1 MGRARVR
8 TSAWILVGLTL
19 LLGMPASAPAEE
31 PESRSPVDI
40 LELYQRLQPGMAIG
54 EVVRLAQPSAG
65 LALGE
70 APTAWLLW
78 RHSERGTEVL
88 RTSFREGRLASVEYE
103 AFGEAYRRLVKDGP
117 GTIPVD
123 RDELT
128 LLWRRSTRIEQAAE
142 DCQAALDAF
151 HCLVMQLQD
160 RLSPE
165 EQRTWVRALELRRA
179 AEAELKGLA
188 RHGQDVRPYEPDQ
201 LLLMPPSLD
210 EWVPDDHLARFVREV
225 VETLDLTAIEDTY
238 TEERGYPPYH
248 PRMMVAVLL
257 YGYATGTYS
266 SRKIARRL
274 VEDVAMR
281 FLAAGDQPDFRTLS
295 EFRKR
300 HGAALAAL
308 FTQVLRLCR
317 RAGLVKLGQVAIDGT
332 RVKANA
338 SKHKAMSY
346 ERMPQQEAALQAE
359 IAELL
364 RRAEQA
370 DRDEDARYG
379 PDRRGDELPAE
390 LARRESRLQ
399 KIREAKAALE
409 AEAREQA
416 QQAGKD
422 PAAGTPPPK
431 AQRNFTDPES
441 KIQKTPDGFI
451 QGYNAQAAVDG
462 HAQVIVAQTVTP
474 MAADVGHLV
483 PLVTAI
489 TGTLRR
495 RPRRV
500 LADAGYCSEENLLT
514 LEEKRID
521 SYI

>member
-1 MGRARVR
+1 
-8 TSAWILVGLTL
+8 
-19 LLGMPASAPAEE
+19 
-31 PESRSPVDI
+31 
-40 LELYQRLQPGMAIG
+40 
-54 EVVRLAQPSAG
+54 
-65 LALGE
+65 
-70 APTAWLLW
+70 
-78 RHSERGTEVL
+78 
-88 RTSFREGRLASVEYE
+88 
-103 AFGEAYRRLVKDGP
+103 
-117 GTIPVD
+117 
-123 RDELT
+123 
-128 LLWRRSTRIEQAAE
+128 
-142 DCQAALDAF
+142 
-151 HCLVMQLQD
+151 
-160 RLSPE
+160 
-165 EQRTWVRALELRRA
+165 
-179 AEAELKGLA
+179 
-188 RHGQDVRPYEPDQ
+188 
-201 LLLMPPSLD
+201 
-210 EWVPDDHLARFVREV
+210 
-225 VETLDLTAIEDTY
+225 
-238 TEERGYPPYH
+238 
-248 PRMMVAVLL
+248 MMVAVLL

-281 FLAAGDQPDFRTLS
+281 FLAAGNQPDFRTLS

-317 RAGLVKLGQVAIDGT
+317 RARLVKLGQVAIDGT

-416 QQAGKD
+416 PQAGKD
-422 PAAGTPPPK
+422 SAPAMPPAK

-462 HAQVIVAQTVTP
+462 LAQVIVAQTVTP

-500 LADAGYCSEENLLT
+500 LADAGYCSEENLQT

-521 SYI
+521 SYIATGRQKHTAWQAPAPRGRPPATLTRRERMARNLRTLKGRAVYVCRKAIVEPVFEQIKHARHFRQFLRRGQRAVQQEWALICTVHNVLKLHGATAR